1 MTTAYTY
8 EQDFVGW
15 LNTQAELL
23 KTGKVNELDIKNL
36 VEEIEAM
43 GRSEKRELENRMIIL
58 VMHLLKWTFQP
69 NYQSRSW
76 ANTINE
82 QRRRISRVIKDSPSL
97 KNSLNDTEWFN
108 DIWQSALYQ
117 AVSETGLDIKIFPE
131 QPIWTTQ
138 QILVDD
144 FFPHHDSESK

>member
-82 QRRRISRVIKDSPSL
+82 QRRRIGRVIKDSPSL

-117 AVSETGLDIKIFPE
+117 AVSETGLGIKIFPE

-144 FFPHHDSESK
+144 FFSSS

>member
-82 QRRRISRVIKDSPSL
+82 QRRRIGRVIKDSPSL

-138 QILVDD
+138 KILVDD

>member
-43 GRSEKRELENRMIIL
+43 GRSEKRELESSMIIL
-58 VMHLLKWTFQP
+58 VMHLLNWTFQP

-82 QRRRISRVIKDSPSL
+82 QRRRIGRVIKDSPSL

>member
-1 MTTAYTY
+1 MSTAYTY

-82 QRRRISRVIKDSPSL
+82 QRRRIGRVIKDSPSL

>member
-1 MTTAYTY
+1 MTTAFTY

-43 GRSEKRELENRMIIL
+43 GRSEKRELESRMIIL

-82 QRRRISRVIKDSPSL
+82 QRRRIGRVIKDSPSL

>member
-43 GRSEKRELENRMIIL
+43 GRSEKRELESRMIIL

-82 QRRRISRVIKDSPSL
+82 QRRRIGRVIKDSPSL

-144 FFPHHDSESK
+144 FFSSS

>member
-43 GRSEKRELENRMIIL
+43 GRSEKRELESRMIIL

-69 NYQSRSW
+69 NYQSRSG

-82 QRRRISRVIKDSPSL
+82 QRRRIGRVIKDSPSL